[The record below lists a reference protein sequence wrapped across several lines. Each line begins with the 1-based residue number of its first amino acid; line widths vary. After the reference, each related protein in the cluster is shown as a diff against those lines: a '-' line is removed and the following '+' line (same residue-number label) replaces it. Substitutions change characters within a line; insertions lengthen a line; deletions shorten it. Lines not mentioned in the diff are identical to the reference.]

1 MRLKL
6 GVSAVDVEP
15 GIYLWLGVLSRSHRA
30 WTDKEL
36 VVTSLRRTPGDRP
49 SWHSPKEHELVR
61 AVDIRRWYLDG
72 DELAEAFCR
81 MVQAR
86 YGEALKVML
95 EPEWLSPEELERRG
109 GILNVDPHIHFEL
122 RSVEW
127 PIGIL

>member
-6 GVSAVDVEP
+6 GVNGAGVEP
-15 GIYLWLGVLSRSHRA
+15 NIFLWLGAVSRAHRA

-61 AVDIRRWYLDG
+61 AVDIRRWYLDE
-72 DELAEAFCR
+72 DDFAEAFCL
-81 MVQAR
+81 MLQAR
-86 YGEALKVML
+86 YGDGLKVVL
-95 EPEWLSPEELERRG
+95 EPEWLTSEQVERRG
-109 GILNVDPHIHFEL
+109 GVLNIDPHIHLEL